1 MLSKPHKSPA
11 YHRPKSGWIITG
23 VTTHP
28 GEMLAEE
35 FLKPLSISQNQ
46 LALDI
51 RVPATRIGQIIK
63 GKRSITPD
71 TALRLSKYFGNSAE
85 FWLNLQQMY
94 DLSKTRKETGHQ
106 IAQEVRTIKRIA

>member
-1 MLSKPHKSPA
+1 MTPDTI
-11 YHRPKSGWIITG
+11 HRPKAGWSVKG

-35 FLKPLSISQNQ
+35 FLAPLSISQNQ

-51 RVPATRIGQIIK
+51 RVPATRIGQIVK

-71 TALRLSKYFGNSAE
+71 TALRLAKYFGNSAE

-94 DLSKTRKETGHQ
+94 DLSKTRKEAGPQ
-106 IAQEVRTIKRIA
+106 IEQEVRTAKRIA

>member
-1 MLSKPHKSPA
+1 MTIK
-11 YHRPKSGWIITG
+11 RPDTGWNIKE

-35 FLKPLSISQNQ
+35 FLKPLAISQNQ

-51 RVPATRIGQIIK
+51 RVPATRIGQIVK

-71 TALRLSKYFGNSAE
+71 TALRLSIYFGNSAE
-85 FWLNLQQMY
+85 FWMNLQQMY
-94 DLSKTRKETGHQ
+94 DLSKTRKDAWTQ
-106 IAQEVRTIKRIA
+106 IKQEIRARAHIA